1 MSILSGMVGTMK
13 KKAAGGAGG
22 AIGAIGPNGTAYS
35 AGVFAATGKTLWVA
49 NKSLGEASSTLSWGS
64 YGTNRDTS
72 STTNGM
78 ANSTTLAS
86 YGQTA
91 HPAAYFCRNL
101 SIGSYGAVWYLPAKD
116 ELNQIY
122 TNLTASGKLL
132 APSGAHADKFTATDY
147 WSSSEFLSNN
157 AWCQNMSSGGPAN
170 SFKYDLNR
178 VRAVRSS

>member
-1 MSILSGMVGTMK
+1 MVGTMK
-13 KKAAGGAGG
+13 KKAAGG
-22 AIGAIGPNGTAYS
+22 AIGAIGPNGTAYP
-35 AGVFAATGKTLWVA
+35 AGVFATTGKTLWVA
-49 NKSLGEASSTLSWGS
+49 NKVLGESAAGASGLEWGS
-64 YGTNRDTS
+64 YGARRSTP
-72 STTNGM
+72 STTAGM
-78 ANSTTLAS
+78 TNSTTLAS